1 MKDHL
6 RRKSRTSKLWLSY
19 MDYDNVLK
27 QFIRAE
33 RSGNSDLH
41 LYALEKMLTLFAA
54 LGHLN
59 YAKCARLL
67 LQQMRD
73 LKDTYPWIY
82 KCFKEK
88 GYHTVWRSDRL
99 GLVFR

>member
-1 MKDHL
+1 
-6 RRKSRTSKLWLSY
+6 
-19 MDYDNVLK
+19 MDYDNILK
-27 QFIRAE
+27 QSIREE
-33 RSGNSDLH
+33 RSGNSDFH
-41 LYALEKMLTLFAA
+41 LYALEKMLNLFAA
-54 LGHLN
+54 TGRLS
-59 YAKCARLL
+59 YAKNARLH
-67 LQQMRD
+67 LQQMRN

>member
-1 MKDHL
+1 
-6 RRKSRTSKLWLSY
+6 
-19 MDYDNVLK
+19 MDYDVLK
-27 QFIRAE
+27 QSIRAE

-41 LYALEKMLTLFAA
+41 LYALENMLNLFAA
-54 LGHLN
+54 TGRLN
-59 YAKCARLL
+59 YAKSARLH
-67 LQQMRD
+67 LQQMRY